1 MTSIGG
7 SALATVQARRFS
19 ARTQANMRKR
29 GGATGV
35 AANGVGAGGRVS
47 FYKQMY
53 GPGAKN
59 GVRTIHPRLSDTDCC
74 FFPSSSRLQ
83 EININDQFVHACE
96 NGDYNTVNRILE
108 ENPKFNIDVTDQ
120 LGRTAM
126 RLAIENEHLEVR
138 LTLVDQ
144 RCRHVVLL

>member
-59 GVRTIHPRLSDTDCC
+59 GVRTTHARLSDGPL
-74 FFPSSSRLQ
+74 FFSSSRLQ

-138 LTLVDQ
+138 FELIDQ
-144 RCRHVVLL
+144 QCLYIARL

>member
-29 GGATGV
+29 GGATSV

-53 GPGAKN
+53 GPGSKN
-59 GVRTIHPRLSDTDCC
+59 GVRKIHQRLSSSTIVV
-74 FFPSSSRLQ
+74 FFSSVGNQ
-83 EININDQFVHACE
+83 C
-96 NGDYNTVNRILE
+96 
-108 ENPKFNIDVTDQ
+108 
-120 LGRTAM
+120 
-126 RLAIENEHLEVR
+126 
-138 LTLVDQ
+138 Q
-144 RCRHVVLL
+144 RSICSCL